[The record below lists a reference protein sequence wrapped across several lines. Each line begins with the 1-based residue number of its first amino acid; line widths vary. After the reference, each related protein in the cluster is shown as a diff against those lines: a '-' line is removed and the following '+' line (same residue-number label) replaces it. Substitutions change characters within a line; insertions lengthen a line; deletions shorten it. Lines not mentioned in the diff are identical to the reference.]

1 MVIGSLEFFNFMT
14 ETLFDKIIKKD
25 IPADVIYEDEKS
37 IVIKDIN
44 PQAPIHLLIIPKKN
58 ITMLSSADE
67 EDKEILGH
75 LMLVAGK
82 VSKILKLDNTF
93 NIVINNGANA
103 GQTVFHL
110 HLHLLSGKSLNW
122 LPA

>member
-1 MVIGSLEFFNFMT
+1 MT
-14 ETLFDKIIKKD
+14 ESLFDKIIKKD
-25 IPADVIYEDEKS
+25 IPADIIYEDEKS

-58 ITMLSSADE
+58 IPMLSSAGE
-67 EDKEILGH
+67 EDRELLGH
-75 LMLVAGK
+75 LMIVAGK
-82 VSKILKLDNTF
+82 VSKMLELDDTF

-110 HLHLLSGKSLNW
+110 HLHLLSGKTLSW

>member
-1 MVIGSLEFFNFMT
+1 MT
-14 ETLFDKIIKKD
+14 ETLFDKIINKD
-25 IPADVIYEDEKS
+25 IPADIIYEDEKS

-44 PQAPIHLLIIPKKN
+44 PQAPIHLLIIPKKT
-58 ITMLSSADE
+58 IPMLSSADE
-67 EDKEILGH
+67 EDREILGH
-75 LMLVAGK
+75 LMLVAVK

-93 NIVINNGANA
+93 NIIINNGANA

-110 HLHLLSGKSLNW
+110 HLHLLSGKSLSW

>member
-1 MVIGSLEFFNFMT
+1 MSRVRTSVN
-14 ETLFDKIIKKD
+14 
-25 IPADVIYEDEKS
+25 Y
-37 IVIKDIN
+37 
-44 PQAPIHLLIIPKKN
+44 
-58 ITMLSSADE
+58 DE

>member
-1 MVIGSLEFFNFMT
+1 MT

-44 PQAPIHLLIIPKKN
+44 PQAPIHLTNHSKKKYTQCSQVQMRK
-58 ITMLSSADE
+58 IR
-67 EDKEILGH
+67 EILGH